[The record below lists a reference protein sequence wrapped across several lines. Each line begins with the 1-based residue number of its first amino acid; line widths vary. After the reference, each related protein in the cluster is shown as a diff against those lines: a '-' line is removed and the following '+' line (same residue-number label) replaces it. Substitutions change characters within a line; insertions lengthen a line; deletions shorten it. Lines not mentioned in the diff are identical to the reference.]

1 MGVALSTEP
10 DLLLLDEPTAGL
22 NSEESMVLVRKM
34 RGMLSGQTII
44 LVEHDMG
51 VVMELADNISVLHYG
66 AILAEGPP
74 REIKE
79 NEEVKKV
86 YLGSEHA

>member
-1 MGVALSTEP
+1 
-10 DLLLLDEPTAGL
+10 
-22 NSEESMVLVRKM
+22 M
-34 RGMLSGQTII
+34 RSMLSGQTII

-66 AILAEGPP
+66 SIIAEGPP
-74 REIKE
+74 AEIKE

-86 YLGSEHA
+86 YLGTEDA

>member
-1 MGVALSTEP
+1 
-10 DLLLLDEPTAGL
+10 
-22 NSEESMVLVRKM
+22 
-34 RGMLSGQTII
+34 
-44 LVEHDMG
+44 MG

-66 AILAEGPP
+66 AILAEGAPN
-74 REIKE
+74 EIKE

>member
-1 MGVALSTEP
+1 MI
-10 DLLLLDEPTAGL
+10 
-22 NSEESMVLVRKM
+22 LVRKM
-34 RGMLSGQTII
+34 RSMLSGQTII

-66 AILAEGPP
+66 ALLAEGTPS
-74 REIKE
+74 EIKE